1 MSKIVLAESSTH
13 RAWHREASSGC
24 VLFVLTQWSCDVV
37 WPLGEGA
44 CEDHPKG
51 RIMALWVGAQSG
63 GPAPMGP
70 GVTRRGLE

>member
-13 RAWHREASSGC
+13 RAWHREGQQWLC
-24 VLFVLTQWSCDVV
+24 VFVLMQWPCDVV
-37 WPLGEGA
+37 WPLGEAA
-44 CEDHPKG
+44 CEDHPKV
-51 RIMALWVGAQSG
+51 RIPALLVGAQSG